1 MRNSTRNQQIT
12 KSNGVHDWNEVAK
25 EVCAPGIDE
34 KFCQNTHLMLLLKS
48 TNNQNFVEASHD
60 SVWGTGIPL
69 KGDKCLT
76 KDQWKNTGILGE
88 ILMEITTKYQESD
101 SNILDQTL

>member
-48 TNNQNFVEASHD
+48 TNNQTFVEASHD

-69 KGDKCLT
+69 KDDKCLT
-76 KDQWKNTGILGE
+76 KDLWKNTGILGE